1 MQLSRIYSNLPDIF
15 VPVVFNHGSRA
26 NVLNVV
32 LGEVHHP
39 KDKKRDSH
47 NLGKTTLLNLI
58 DFMMLKGFSQE
69 QFLYK
74 HPDHFNDFVFYL
86 EIALNSGDYA
96 TVRRSVALPTR
107 IALTR
112 HEKSDLDLTEAA
124 DDAWDHVDLPIEEAI
139 KLLDAWL
146 DLRQLRPYNY
156 RMAITYFLRAQN
168 DWTDELQ
175 LRKFQQGRDAYWK
188 PFVAHLFGFNETPII
203 KKYELDDTVL
213 KLRQKQAEQQA
224 EVQFREEDLPKLA
237 AELGVLQQ
245 QVNELELQLDA
256 FSFEDEERR
265 IMRDLVETVEKEIAE
280 LNQQIYDMRYDIRQ
294 IDSSLAHKDKF
305 DLAEVDAIFQEAKL
319 HFPTQLKKQY
329 AELVEF
335 KKKVTHERN
344 VALRRRRKELE
355 AALDLAESKKSQLD
369 NQRELQLRV
378 LRTTDTFEKFK
389 TLQREMSK
397 QRAQLVYLEEQHKKL
412 ESVAD
417 TARQMRESER
427 ERSRVVDE
435 IKAMLKKPTVIYERF
450 QRIFNEYCQKVLN
463 HEGIF
468 FFYVNSNNNLDYE
481 ISLGLAG
488 QTGAV
493 SSQGD
498 GTSYKKIV
506 CALFDLALLRVYENT
521 AFFHFVYHDGMFE
534 ALDDRRKLTFLDIV
548 REQVSHK
555 HLQYIM
561 TVIASDLPR
570 NEKGRVVKFSDDEVV
585 LHLHDG
591 GREGRL
597 FRMDEF

>member
-15 VPVVFNHGSRA
+15 APVAFNHGSRA
-26 NVLNVV
+26 NLLNVV

-47 NLGKTTLLNLI
+47 NLGKTTLLHLI
-58 DFMMLKGFSQE
+58 DFMMLKGLSQE
-69 QFLYK
+69 HFLYK
-74 HPDHFNDFVFYL
+74 HQDRFNDFVFYL

-96 TVRRSVALPTR
+96 TVRRSVAQPTR
-107 IALTR
+107 IGLTR
-112 HEKSDLDLTEAA
+112 HEESDLDLTEAA
-124 DDAWDHVDLPIEEAI
+124 DDAWDHADLPIEEAV

-146 DLRQLRPYNY
+146 DLRQLRPYDY

-175 LRKFQQGRDAYWK
+175 LRKFQRGRDLYWK

-203 KKYELDDTVL
+203 RKYELDDTVQ

-245 QVNELELQLDA
+245 QVDELELQLDA
-256 FSFEDEERR
+256 FSFDDEERR
-265 IMRDLVETVEKEIAE
+265 IMRDLVETVEKETAE
-280 LNQQIYDMRYDIRQ
+280 LNQQIYNMRYDIRQ

-305 DLAEVDAIFQEAKL
+305 DLAEVDAIFKEAKL

-355 AALDLAESKKSQLD
+355 AAKDLAESKKSQLD

-389 TLQREMSK
+389 ALQRELSK
-397 QRAQLVYLEEQHKKL
+397 QRAQLVYLEEQRKKL
-412 ESVAD
+412 EGVAD

-427 ERSRVVDE
+427 ERGRVVDE
-435 IKAMLKKPTVIYERF
+435 IKAMLEKPTVIYERF
-450 QRIFNEYCQKVLN
+450 RRIFNEYCQKVLN

-488 QTGAV
+488 QTGAA

-506 CALFDLALLRVYENT
+506 CALFDLALLKVYENT
-521 AFFHFVYHDGMFE
+521 AFFHFVYHDGMLE
-534 ALDDRRKLTFLDIV
+534 ALDDRRKLAFLDIV
-548 REQVSHK
+548 REQISDK

-570 NEKGRVVKFSDDEVV
+570 NEKGRVVKFSNDEVV

-597 FRMDEF
+597 FRMAEF